1 MSTGDELLKAVVVEK
16 SGISSDFC
24 TLRLQ
29 LEGGALTFTPGS
41 HTSLQTPFGWRN
53 YSLANLAD
61 GDIWELGIK
70 AERDGRGASSWIVD
84 MLKEGDYI
92 QCQAPNNT
100 FPLKD
105 ADDYLL
111 IAGGIGITAV
121 LPMAK
126 ALDRAGRAY
135 QFIYCVQD
143 RQHAAFVD
151 DVESLQG
158 DITIHCDEG
167 EEDQFFDFWP
177 LVETPDT
184 RLIYCCG
191 PKIMMEDLEDMTG
204 HWPEHQINFE
214 DFKPVEIIKPDDAPF
229 KVELK
234 SGEQFDVGPTETI
247 LQVLRSHGLE
257 TRSSCESGTCG
268 SCRTRYLAGKIEH
281 RDLVLTDVEKSR
293 DVMICVSR
301 GEGVVLLDV

>member
-29 LEGGALTFTPGS
+29 LEGGPRTFTPGS

-61 GDIWELGIK
+61 GDIWEFGIK

-84 MLKEGDYI
+84 TLKEGDYI

-105 ADDYLL
+105 ADAYLL

-135 QFIYCVQD
+135 QFIYCVRD
-143 RQHAAFVD
+143 RQNAAFVD

-158 DITIHCDEG
+158 DITSHCDEG

-229 KVELK
+229 KVQLK

>member
-1 MSTGDELLKAVVVEK
+1 M
-16 SGISSDFC
+16 
-24 TLRLQ
+24 
-29 LEGGALTFTPGS
+29 
-41 HTSLQTPFGWRN
+41 
-53 YSLANLAD
+53 ANLAD
-61 GDIWELGIK
+61 EDTWELGIK

-84 MLKEGDYI
+84 TLKEGDYI

-105 ADDYLL
+105 ADAYLL

-135 QFIYCVQD
+135 QFIYCVRD
-143 RQHAAFVD
+143 RQNAAFVD

-229 KVELK
+229 KVQLK

>member
-1 MSTGDELLKAVVVEK
+1 MAT
-16 SGISSDFC
+16 
-24 TLRLQ
+24 
-29 LEGGALTFTPGS
+29 
-41 HTSLQTPFGWRN
+41 
-53 YSLANLAD
+53 LAD
-61 GDIWELGIK
+61 GDTWELGIK

-84 MLKEGDYI
+84 TLKEGDYI

-105 ADDYLL
+105 ADAYLL

-135 QFIYCVQD
+135 QFIYCVRD
-143 RQHAAFVD
+143 RQNAAFVD

-229 KVELK
+229 KVQLK

>member
-1 MSTGDELLKAVVVEK
+1 
-16 SGISSDFC
+16 
-24 TLRLQ
+24 
-29 LEGGALTFTPGS
+29 
-41 HTSLQTPFGWRN
+41 
-53 YSLANLAD
+53 
-61 GDIWELGIK
+61 
-70 AERDGRGASSWIVD
+70 
-84 MLKEGDYI
+84 
-92 QCQAPNNT
+92 
-100 FPLKD
+100 
-105 ADDYLL
+105 
-111 IAGGIGITAV
+111 
-121 LPMAK
+121 MAK

-135 QFIYCVQD
+135 QFIYCVRD

-191 PKIMMEDLEDMTG
+191 PKIMMEDLDDMTG

>member
-29 LEGGALTFTPGS
+29 LEGGPRTFTPGS

-61 GDIWELGIK
+61 GDTWELGIK

-84 MLKEGDYI
+84 TLKEGDYI
-92 QCQAPNNT
+92 QCQEPNNT

-135 QFIYCVQD
+135 QFIYCVRD

-229 KVELK
+229 KVQLK

>member
-29 LEGGALTFTPGS
+29 LEGGPRTFTPGS

-61 GDIWELGIK
+61 GDTWELGIK

-84 MLKEGDYI
+84 TLKEGDHI

-135 QFIYCVQD
+135 QFIYCVRD

-229 KVELK
+229 KVQLK

>member
-29 LEGGALTFTPGS
+29 LEGGARTFTPGS

-84 MLKEGDYI
+84 TLKEGAYI

-135 QFIYCVQD
+135 QFIYCVRD